1 MQKIHVA
8 KRQIRNIFLF
18 KNLVLSN
25 GGLEN
30 PLRSGNF
37 ILNGG
42 RHHKRSKSNG
52 KSSKSNSTSK
62 FYETNTDEVGSMKNE
77 GGRSTFFEVYE
88 NQQK

>member
-1 MQKIHVA
+1 M
-8 KRQIRNIFLF
+8 
-18 KNLVLSN
+18 LSN
-25 GGLEN
+25 GGIEN

-52 KSSKSNSTSK
+52 KSSKSNSSSK
-62 FYETNTDEVGSMKNE
+62 FYEEERKNMKGE
-77 GGRSTFFEVYE
+77 DGRSRFFEVYE

>member
-1 MQKIHVA
+1 M
-8 KRQIRNIFLF
+8 
-18 KNLVLSN
+18 LSN
-25 GGLEN
+25 GGMEN

-52 KSSKSNSTSK
+52 KSSKSNYSSK
-62 FYETNTDEVGSMKNE
+62 FYETNTDEMKNMKGE
-77 GGRSTFFEVYE
+77 DGRSRFFEVYE